1 MSRPGSFRLLAHRPL
16 PIRLLALYLG
26 LVLYGFSAGLMI
38 AAGLGNMPWDVL
50 HQGIANHLPLSV
62 GVVVVCVS
70 MLVLL
75 AWIPLRQ
82 RPGLGTIS
90 NAVLVGVFIDLT
102 LLVVSPP
109 EALWLRILLMCSGI
123 ILNGLATVLYIIPN
137 FGPGPR
143 DGLMTGLVER
153 TGRSITLVRSS
164 IEIAVMAVGWALGGV
179 FFIGTLLYAFGI
191 GPVTGIFLRI
201 AERLLG
207 PADPMSSEN
216 T

>member
-1 MSRPGSFRLLAHRPL
+1 MSRQGSFRLLANRPL

-62 GVVVVCVS
+62 GVVVVGMS
-70 MLVLL
+70 LLVLL
-75 AWIPLRQ
+75 AWIPLKQ

-109 EALWLRILLMCSGI
+109 EALWLRILLMLSGI
-123 ILNGLATVLYIIPN
+123 VLNGVATVLYIIPN

-179 FFIGTLLYAFGI
+179 FFVGTLLYAFGI